1 MSGGSRVR
9 YGRGVRERA
18 ADLFETGRGHMSV
31 ARILGVPVK
40 AVRRWQQR
48 YQAVGREALLD
59 MGETPR
65 KYDFE
70 TRVAAARAV
79 VEDGMAKPD
88 AMREFGIANM
98 TSLDNWCRLYRR
110 EGAEALR
117 PKRRGRP
124 RESGEKLATR
134 EEELER
140 EVRRLEA
147 KVAYLEKSMALKAA
161 RDCARGNAR

>member
-1 MSGGSRVR
+1 M
-9 YGRGVRERA
+9 
-18 ADLFETGRGHMSV
+18 
-31 ARILGVPVK
+31 ARILGVPAK

-48 YQAVGREALLD
+48 YQAVGRESLLD

-65 KYDFE
+65 RYGFE
-70 TRVAAARAV
+70 TKLAVVRAV

-98 TSLDNWCRLYRR
+98 ASLDNWCRLYRT
-110 EGAEALR
+110 EGVEALR

-124 RESGEKLATR
+124 RESGAKPATR

-140 EVRRLEA
+140 EIRRLEA
-147 KVAYLEKSMALKAA
+147 KVAYLEKSIALKAA

>member
-1 MSGGSRVR
+1 
-9 YGRGVRERA
+9 
-18 ADLFETGRGHMSV
+18 MSV

-117 PKRRGRP
+117 PRRRGRP
-124 RESGEKLATR
+124 RGSGVQAGPATR